1 MFKKVSCHMRK
12 LALLTAVAAMA
23 VGLAGTANA
32 EPLVVDLEAGNSG
45 GFMVGTVTVD
55 NDADNLTVVYE
66 IPTESFWWTPPPKSR
81 GNQEAGE
88 VVVVVWEF
96 LETHLAVDP
105 DSDTCDNVPQTRKGN
120 VKTGWFPYATSYDPG
135 SGVTVVPY
143 TIPLP
148 EGTETGD
155 VLCIAAHALVAM
167 VGLDEF
173 GDPIVINSESAWG
186 IGTEFENDRNWS
198 MHFTYIGHDHG
209 T

>member
-1 MFKKVSCHMRK
+1 MRK

-23 VGLAGTANA
+23 LGLAGTANA
-32 EPLVVDLEAGNSG
+32 HELEVELEAGNSG

-55 NDADNLTVVYE
+55 HDGGDLIVVYE

-105 DSDTCDNVPQTRKGN
+105 DSDTCDNVPQTKRGN
-120 VKTGWFPYATSYDPG
+120 VKTGWFPDATSHEMG
-135 SGVTVVPY
+135 SGVTVVTH

-148 EGTETGD
+148 EGDE
-155 VLCIAAHALVAM
+155 LCIAAHALVAM
-167 VGLDEF
+167 VGLDEE
-173 GDPIVINSESAWG
+173 GDFTLINSESAWG
-186 IGTEFENDRNWS
+186 MGYEFEDDRNWS
-198 MHFTYIGHDHG
+198 MCFNYTVQVH
-209 T
+209 

>member
-105 DSDTCDNVPQTRKGN
+105 DSDTCDNVPQTKKGN
-120 VKTGWFPYATSYDPG
+120 VKTGWFPYATSYEMG
-135 SGVTVVPY
+135 SGVTVVTH

-148 EGTETGD
+148 EGDE
-155 VLCIAAHALVAM
+155 LCIAAHALVAM

-173 GDPIVINSESAWG
+173 GELTLINSETAWG
-186 IGTEFENDRNWS
+186 YGAEFENDRNWS
-198 MHFTYIGHDHG
+198 MYFNYTVHYHE
-209 T
+209 